1 MDRACARFRDML
13 PDYSVDMLDDRTQ
26 NLVSE
31 HLAVCSDCRAE
42 LVIQESVMSL
52 VETHGVREPPAGLFN
67 AVRNQIE
74 TGNIAQASKP
84 WWSFLWTAPVRGL
97 ALAGSAAVLIAGLMM
112 PVTNPRIPEGSLHPT
127 LDIGKAAASS
137 ELANSIRQHA
147 MSAAE
152 GPLAERVAWE
162 AMAQLA
168 ETPDLDGDN
177 GKSRTRSFREQMRP
191 AGLE

>member
-1 MDRACARFRDML
+1 MDCARLRNLL
-13 PDYSVDMLDDRTQ
+13 PDYGVDMLDDRTH
-26 NLVSE
+26 NIVSE

-42 LVIQESVMSL
+42 LELQESVMSL
-52 VETHGVREPPAGLFN
+52 VETHGLREPPAGLFN

-74 TGNIAQASKP
+74 TGHIAQAPKP
-84 WWSFLWTAPVRGL
+84 WWSFLWSAPVRGM
-97 ALAGSAAVLIAGLMM
+97 ALAGSVAVLVAGLMM
-112 PVTNPRIPEGSLHPT
+112 PVTNPHIPEGSLHPS
-127 LDIGKAAASS
+127 LDIGKVAQSS

-168 ETPDLDGDN
+168 ETPAVESED
-177 GKSRTRSFREQMRP
+177 GKSRARSFRERMRP

>member
-1 MDRACARFRDML
+1 MDRACARFQEML
-13 PDYSVDMLDDRTQ
+13 PDYSVDMLDERTH

-52 VETHGVREPPAGLFN
+52 VETHGVREPPPGLFN
-67 AVRNQIE
+67 AVRNRIE
-74 TGNIAQASKP
+74 SAHIAQAAKP

-97 ALAGSAAVLIAGLMM
+97 ALVGSAAVLVLGLMM
-112 PVTNPRIPEGSLHPT
+112 PVSTPHIPEGSLHPS
-127 LDIGKAAASS
+127 LDIGRASASS

-168 ETPDLDGDN
+168 ESPDLDGEN
-177 GKSRTRSFREQMRP
+177 GKSRTRSFRERMRP